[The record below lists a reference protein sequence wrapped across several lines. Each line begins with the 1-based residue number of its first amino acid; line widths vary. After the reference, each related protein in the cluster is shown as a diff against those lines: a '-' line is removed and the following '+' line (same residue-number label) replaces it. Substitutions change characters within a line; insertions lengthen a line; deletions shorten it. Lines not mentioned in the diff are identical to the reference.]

1 MGRLANVAA
10 ALLLPLAFAG
20 CTVQVVAPSA
30 APQSQ
35 ETIVAQQP
43 ASEDIAAKFD
53 AAFVKQYKE
62 YVGST
67 PSNETVLAAREVGH
81 ATCEALAA
89 GASGTEVAQVLTQGQ
104 SGNGLKA
111 VIVAAGV
118 GVGIYCPQYI
128 SRFSG

>member
-1 MGRLANVAA
+1 MGRLRNIAA
-10 ALLLPLAFAG
+10 GLLLPLAFAG
-20 CTVQVVAPSA
+20 CTVQVVAPSTE
-30 APQSQ
+30 PSVQTS
-35 ETIVAQQP
+35 TVPTQQ
-43 ASEDIAAKFD
+43 ASEDVDAKFD
-53 AAFVKQYKE
+53 AAFVKQYNE
-62 YVGST
+62 YIGT
-67 PSNETVLAAREVGH
+67 MPSNGTVLAAREVGH

-89 GASGTEVAQVLTQGQ
+89 GASGTEVVQVLTQGQ